1 MLQLRMTIPVGP
13 VAFEVCRTP
22 DPRNLLGLVGAVQL
36 YAGLVLGELPFILG
50 APLSQNLLVFE
61 LRSPQIR
68 RANWRRC
75 W

>member
-1 MLQLRMTIPVGP
+1 MGR
-13 VAFEVCRTP
+13 VAFEVYWTRGL
-22 DPRNLLGLVGAVQL
+22 RNMLGLLGAVQL

-50 APLSQNLLVFE
+50 VLPRQNLSIFG